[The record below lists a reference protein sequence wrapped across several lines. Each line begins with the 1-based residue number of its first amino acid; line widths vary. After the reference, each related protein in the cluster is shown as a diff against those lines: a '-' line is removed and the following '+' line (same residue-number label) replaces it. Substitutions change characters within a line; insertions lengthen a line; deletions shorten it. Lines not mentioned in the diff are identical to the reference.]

1 MSFLPAE
8 ILFSSILSNAL
19 DNALHAVAGLPKE
32 KRIVT
37 LMLREANGR
46 MLFSVKNPIE
56 KVPEFMDGI
65 PVSKRKG
72 HGYGTQSIRY
82 LTEKLGGNCQFT
94 VKDSMFIT
102 RVIL

>member
-1 MSFLPAE
+1 MSFLSAQ

-19 DNALHAVAGLPKE
+19 HAVSRLPKE

-56 KVPEFMDGI
+56 KVPEFVDGI

>member
-1 MSFLPAE
+1 MGVFSACRDSVFLH
-8 ILFSSILSNAL
+8 FS
-19 DNALHAVAGLPKE
+19 NALHAVSRLPKE

-37 LMLREANGR
+37 LMLREADGR

-56 KVPEFMDGI
+56 KVPEFVDGI